1 MNKSK
6 KGTILASQ
14 DGKLTFYSFELQELK
29 EVKWGNFTQQQ
40 NILMKTTILIYNSKI
55 ILM

>member
-14 DGKLTFYSFELQELK
+14 DEKLTFYSFELQELR
-29 EVKWGNFTQQQ
+29 EVEEEKITQQE
-40 NILMKTTILIYNSKI
+40 NILMKATILINNSQI
-55 ILM
+55 ISM